1 MESSPKIFS
10 LIVGCLVFLCGVYYS
25 MGVFFENFRGRWGRQ
40 KQGEKMSR
48 VSQTLWALN
57 FLLLGAGAVLSAF
70 HITSVN
76 GILLFVIVP
85 CFVGLFFMGWYDN
98 RDKGRDAV

>member
-1 MESSPKIFS
+1 MESSPKIIP

-25 MGVFFENFRGRWGRQ
+25 VGVFFENFRGRWGRQ
-40 KQGEKMSR
+40 KEGEKMSR
-48 VSQTLWALN
+48 VSQTLWALM

-70 HITSVN
+70 HFTWAWN
-76 GILLFVIVP
+76 WLLPFVVVP

-98 RDKGRDAV
+98 RDAVET